1 MAIVETVGPKSV
13 FNLNDK
19 KRISKEDWRHYTDTL
34 EGSKTG
40 KLYGFNEYIDVLT
53 RAHSDGVL
61 TDSLTSIVS
70 DNVNALLNNYVYIR
84 NRIVSSENKYRFD
97 VGDDNEKNAY
107 TILDNIAMSI
117 NEITGFII
125 KSDYRDEVDI
135 QTVLRRIDIIR
146 DQINI
151 DRQYLPEFKEIQDRK
166 YRESLDRFL
175 ELKEQYRRM
184 SLFGRAFDNIRSS
197 ITHVPTIKE
206 QIALERR
213 DVVKNTGHAFASS
226 SRLDNPNEYIQ
237 FINSKNDDNTQV
249 KRRTM

>member
-84 NRIVSSENKYRFD
+84 NRIVSRENKYRFD
-97 VGDDNEKNAY
+97 VGDDNERNAY

-166 YRESLDRFL
+166 
-175 ELKEQYRRM
+175 
-184 SLFGRAFDNIRSS
+184 
-197 ITHVPTIKE
+197 
-206 QIALERR
+206 
-213 DVVKNTGHAFASS
+213 
-226 SRLDNPNEYIQ
+226 
-237 FINSKNDDNTQV
+237 
-249 KRRTM
+249 